1 MVPVKKKWRLMAAA
15 LALSA
20 VTLSAPAKADVI
32 YQSAAYTGQ
41 DTGEYIVTNYDLIGA
56 TFTVNATTEITGI
69 GAQFG
74 GYPSGTIFGAIV
86 PLTPGGLPAGSSQDL
101 ASIALGHV
109 VFSVPAGTNGNP
121 ALADLVVPLS
131 LTLQA
136 GTYGVVFGSGQFG
149 ADGNGGLGYLNDPV
163 GSPDLIR
170 SFFSNDWDTFDDGA
184 GIRIVVE
191 GDVVTAV
198 PEPSTWAMM
207 ILGFTGIGVMTYRR
221 RRVLAA

>member
-1 MVPVKKKWRLMAAA
+1 MMVAAF
-15 LALSA
+15 ALSA

-32 YQSAAYTGQ
+32 YQSATYTGA
-41 DTGEYIVTNYDLIGA
+41 DTGEYIVTDYDLIGA
-56 TFTVNATTEITGI
+56 AFTLNAATNITGI

-86 PLTPGGLPAGSSQDL
+86 PLTPGGFPAGSSQDL
-101 ASIALGHV
+101 AAIALGHV

-121 ALADLVVPLS
+121 ALADLIAPLS

-163 GSPDLIR
+163 GSPNLFR
-170 SFFSNDWDTFDDGA
+170 SFVPDDWEAFDDTGV
-184 GIRIVVE
+184 RIVVE
-191 GDVVTAV
+191 GNAVAAV

-207 ILGFTGIGVMTYRR
+207 ILGFAGVGVMTYRR
-221 RRVLAA
+221 RRIFTA